1 MVKIISGGTVTFD
14 RADWQVPD
22 SYPLA
27 DSTVVPLLAGE
38 TLEWQMKA
46 KIRQAINPR
55 PAFVLTL
62 PHLCKP
68 PGLQQLQQLAG
79 MLLEFGEHNSGL
91 LLVPGMTGSLELRGA
106 LLESHCP
113 AIAG

>member
-1 MVKIISGGTVTFD
+1 MRPEVVKIISGGTVTLE

-46 KIRQAINPR
+46 
-55 PAFVLTL
+55 
-62 PHLCKP
+62 
-68 PGLQQLQQLAG
+68 
-79 MLLEFGEHNSGL
+79 
-91 LLVPGMTGSLELRGA
+91 
-106 LLESHCP
+106 
-113 AIAG
+113 